1 MPQSIREVMTSE
13 PVQVPEE
20 MSIIQVA
27 EIMRDRD
34 IGDVIV
40 TNGSNVVGIV
50 TDRDIVVRGL
60 ASGNGFEML
69 AVGDVASREI
79 ETVSP
84 DDAVARAVELMSNRA
99 IRRLPV
105 VDNGEL
111 VGVVSIGDLA
121 MERDPEC
128 ALAEV
133 SDAPPNNRSGTPRG
147 TADR

>member
-1 MPQSIREVMTSE
+1 MPQSIREVMTSD

-40 TNGSNVVGIV
+40 TNGSDVVGIV

-79 ETVSP
+79 ETLSP
-84 DDAVARAVELMSNRA
+84 DDPVARAVELMSNRA

-121 MERDPEC
+121 MERDPES
-128 ALAEV
+128 ALAEI
-133 SDAPPNNRSGTPRG
+133 SEAPPNN
-147 TADR
+147 

>member
-1 MPQSIREVMTSE
+1 MPQSIREVMTSDS
-13 PVQVPEE
+13 VQVPEE

-40 TNGSNVVGIV
+40 TNGSDVVGIV
-50 TDRDIVVRGL
+50 TDRDLVVRGL

-79 ETVSP
+79 QTVSP
-84 DDAVARAVELMSNRA
+84 DDPVAKAVSVMSEQA

-121 MERDPEC
+121 MERDPES
-128 ALAEV
+128 ALADISE
-133 SDAPPNNRSGTPRG
+133 APPNN
-147 TADR
+147 

>member
-1 MPQSIREVMTSE
+1 MPQSIREVMTSD

-40 TNGSNVVGIV
+40 TNGSDVVGIV
-50 TDRDIVVRGL
+50 TDRDLVVRGL

-79 ETVSP
+79 QTVSP
-84 DDAVARAVELMSNRA
+84 DDPVAKAVSVMSEQA

-121 MERDPEC
+121 MERDPES
-128 ALAEV
+128 ALADISE
-133 SDAPPNNRSGTPRG
+133 APPNN
-147 TADR
+147 

>member
-1 MPQSIREVMTSE
+1 MPQSIREVMTSD

-40 TNGSNVVGIV
+40 TNGSDVVGIV

-84 DDAVARAVELMSNRA
+84 DDPVARAVELMSNRA

-121 MERDPEC
+121 MERDPES
-128 ALAEV
+128 ALAEI
-133 SDAPPNNRSGTPRG
+133 SEAPPNN
-147 TADR
+147 